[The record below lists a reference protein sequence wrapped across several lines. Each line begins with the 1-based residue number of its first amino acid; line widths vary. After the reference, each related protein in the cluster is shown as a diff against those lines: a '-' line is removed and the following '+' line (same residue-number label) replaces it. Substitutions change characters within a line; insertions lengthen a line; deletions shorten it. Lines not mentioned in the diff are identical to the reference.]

1 MNQTE
6 YLNLNKPGYENLAD
20 IEVLNENFEKIDKN
34 AQQGAINLE
43 DHLKVKSTQEKD
55 GHMSK
60 EDKKKIDGIAP
71 GANNYIHPNTPSIR
85 HVSDEEKSDWNNKEP
100 GIIKKN
106 AFNKDFGTTAD
117 SVLEGAKL
125 AELLGCDYGGI
136 LNNSNLKTKGLAY
149 YCTANKSLYRC
160 KKDTDLNYA
169 NLDYFEGY
177 SHSDFAS
184 KLENLVEETNAE
196 VIINYGGGTG
206 RIYLS
211 KTFNT
216 IVDFRLHYNASP
228 PMITEATSTAVTV
241 GTIPIGFIPRLKYV
255 TPLVNRGE
263 VVGTLMM
270 INQGSIVIQSC
281 KAGIT
286 IADNMEIG
294 GTYFSI

>member
-6 YLNLNKPGYENLAD
+6 YLNLNKPGYDNLAD
-20 IEVLNENFEKIDKN
+20 IGVLNENFEKIDKN
-34 AQQGAINLE
+34 AQQVAINLE

-71 GANNYIHPNTPSIR
+71 GANNYTHPNTPSIR

-184 KLENLVEETNAE
+184 KLENFTVNTLSNFGDQKF
-196 VIINYGGGTG
+196 YGGLSFRWGMTSCEPKSTSLIEFNKPFEKGCLGILLTVRDNIPGITNSTG
-206 RIYLS
+206 SYHNPTAS
-211 KTFNT
+211 Y
-216 IVDFRLHYNASP
+216 FRLVNNYQASGL
-228 PMITEATSTAVTV
+228 TFFWFA
-241 GTIPIGFIPRLKYV
+241 IGY
-255 TPLVNRGE
+255 
-263 VVGTLMM
+263 
-270 INQGSIVIQSC
+270 
-281 KAGIT
+281 
-286 IADNMEIG
+286 
-294 GTYFSI
+294 